1 MSRLVFGIL
10 AGLLCLSVT
19 FGQRKAV
26 PRRYEIDE
34 AYRVYE
40 AILPSEESY
49 WFAKGT
55 LVIQLETGPQHSSP
69 YGCLS
74 DEANRKFRAASADF
88 AVVNETEW
96 VLLPKFNLHKPYK
109 LISSDSIHRLDSGDQ
124 GSAGYIALSAVGFNK
139 AKTLAVVFSESS
151 CGGLCGS
158 FNFHLLQKVKG
169 EWKEVSGV
177 TCAGAS

>member
-1 MSRLVFGIL
+1 MRRSVFGVL
-10 AGLLCLSVT
+10 AGLVCLSVAL
-19 FGQRKAV
+19 GQKKAA
-26 PRRYEIDE
+26 PRPYEVDE

-40 AILPSEESY
+40 AILPNEESY
-49 WFAKGT
+49 GFAKST
-55 LVIQLETGPQHSSP
+55 LVIQLETGPQHGSTYS
-69 YGCLS
+69 CLS
-74 DEANRKFRAASADF
+74 DEARRKFRAASADF
-88 AVVNETEW
+88 AAVNETEW
-96 VLLPKFNLHKPYK
+96 RLLPKFNLHRPYK
-109 LISSDSIHRLDSGDQ
+109 LIGSDSIHRLDSGEQ
-124 GSAGYIALSAVGFNK
+124 GSAGYIVLSAVGFNR